1 MRGWLGLGR
10 TFSSGMSRT
19 AVGVR
24 AARRLMMPGCAS
36 DSCWKIRLP
45 ASRNDLVLSRGGL
58 VSTDDL
64 TREIDERLRG
74 VRLSVVL
81 GDRHAGRRGLADLH
95 GLADHR
101 VEDLV
106 VPDLFQRVEHV
117 ASEDRAAVVERREH
131 A

>member
-1 MRGWLGLGR
+1 MRGWLGLGF
-10 TFSSGMSRT
+10 TFSRGSSRT

-36 DSCWKIRLP
+36 DSCEKMRVP
-45 ASRNDLVLSRGGL
+45 ASRNDFDALGLAL

-64 TREIDERLRG
+64 PRELDVRLRG
-74 VRLSVVL
+74 VRLLVVF
-81 GDRHAGRRGLADLH
+81 GDRHACGRGLADLH

-106 VPDLFQRVEHV
+106 IAEIFQRVEHV
-117 ASEDRAAVVERREH
+117 ATQDGAAVVE
-131 A
+131 